1 MYVRW
6 FNSCW
11 CNYKFTSFRF
21 GWFGVIL
28 QSVCLSLRKRS
39 ILSQF
44 SKLLWRTFEKIV
56 SYFFSSSF
64 FIRTHILCR
73 FLPST
78 PSLINAFCWNLHV
91 GDVCWWFFFFSYQA
105 QTSSNMN
112 TTKTIDILSFFGLFL
127 LHVSPFT
134 LLIDLYRS
142 RYRRHYALDGVKSL
156 SSIVRTKP
164 LRSNSWVKLGPKC
177 STFVLEEKKSHAV
190 NIVIVKVTVS
200 LLL

>member
-11 CNYKFTSFRF
+11 CNYKFTSLRF

-64 FIRTHILCR
+64 FIRIHILCR

-78 PSLINAFCWNLHV
+78 PSSINAFCWNLHV
-91 GDVCWWFFFFSYQA
+91 GDVCWWFFFLYYQA

-112 TTKTIDILSFFGLFL
+112 TTKTIDILSFLVCSCPFCL
-127 LHVSPFT
+127 PFT

-142 RYRRHYALDGVKSL
+142 RYRRHYALDDVKSL
-156 SSIVRTKP
+156 
-164 LRSNSWVKLGPKC
+164 
-177 STFVLEEKKSHAV
+177 
-190 NIVIVKVTVS
+190 
-200 LLL
+200 